1 MSIIKKDYSYRAF
14 RVDST
19 KQKYLTEGN
28 VYSVSEKEED
38 FIVQKQNLKQILSNI
53 KTIQVSFLCDTNSE
67 KNGKKK
73 IKNLLEDMKEFL
85 TIILKQKNKKYNIL
99 IDSYNLKVEEM
110 QMKIFSPK
118 NNRNLLKLNTS
129 NNQSFSREINEKYFN
144 DELTQLKIMN
154 FKLEN
159 DIQQIEY
166 ILQMKSDLQ
175 FLLKNN
181 EKHHTPE
188 NFKEIICR
196 SQKEYPLV
204 SRILHKKAV
213 ETRKFFTYVVSMK
226 TFQNLEIDDLQNNI
240 NKLKNII
247 LREGK
252 YVDSQDVIE
261 EESHDYNSNITNAI
275 EQTLSKTKI
284 NDVSNIKLN
293 DVSDIINSFCA
304 NQKKL
309 DINDFQKFLNLNMN
323 INVNINLNKNE
334 INTNEYETDRKSH
347 KKRNS
352 IIYEISKDIKKNKNS
367 STGALPQIIT
377 KTLRDKFKFMPIF
390 INGEEINKKEKRSDF
405 KSLMQNNKDLKKC
418 VSLSPTK

>member
-1 MSIIKKDYSYRAF
+1 
-14 RVDST
+14 
-19 KQKYLTEGN
+19 
-28 VYSVSEKEED
+28 
-38 FIVQKQNLKQILSNI
+38 
-53 KTIQVSFLCDTNSE
+53 
-67 KNGKKK
+67 
-73 IKNLLEDMKEFL
+73 MKEFL
-85 TIILKQKNKKYNIL
+85 TIILKQKNKKNNIL
-99 IDSYNLKVEEM
+99 INNYNLKVEEM

>member
-226 TFQNLEIDDLQNNI
+226 TFQNLEIDDLQNSI

-405 KSLMQNNKDLKKC
+405 KSLMQNNKELKKC

>member
-1 MSIIKKDYSYRAF
+1 MSMIKKDYSYRAF

-293 DVSDIINSFCA
+293 DVSEIINSFCA

>member
-1 MSIIKKDYSYRAF
+1 MSMIKKDYSYRAF

-19 KQKYLTEGN
+19 KQKCLTEGN

-293 DVSDIINSFCA
+293 DVSEIINSFCA

>member
-284 NDVSNIKLN
+284 NDISNIKLN